1 MAVNTVEEL
10 LAHQFQDMYS
20 ASLQFRAALSKLA
33 GFADVEPVSR
43 QVDARRTTLK
53 AQAERIEKLASDY
66 QFPVDGKQCAA
77 ADGIIREIR
86 DIYDMA
92 DATVRDLAILGALR
106 RMACYGMA
114 GYTTCLRLAEK
125 LGYGDSAD
133 VAQTAFDEELSA
145 NNQLET
151 ADV

>member
-33 GFADVEPVSR
+33 GYVDVEQVSR
-43 QVDARRTTLK
+43 HIDSRRQTLK
-53 AQAERIEKLASDY
+53 AQAERIEKLAAEY

-86 DIYDMA
+86 DIYDMT
-92 DATVRDLAILGALR
+92 DATVRDLATLGALR

-125 LGYGDSAD
+125 LGYADSAE
-133 VAQTAFDEELSA
+133 VAQTALDEDRSS